1 MIPLEDG
8 QSSVDDGNL
17 IENDFQSATHP
28 GILISY
34 AVIESSK
41 AFYVVHPFHKYTVS
55 DLVTFS
61 PSKLRDDTQ
70 NTKLFVLFEL
80 LKAVRHLHSHGISIY
95 NMSLKD
101 ILIDDQ
107 LWVQIIPP
115 PIDVLC
121 RSTDTSDGGDR
132 VLASSDSLSKTS
144 LPLRPLPESSDLPS
158 VVQQWVYREISN
170 FDYLMMLNKLAGR
183 NTNDP
188 NHYPILPWV
197 TDFASPSRTRRDLT
211 KTKYRLNKGDEQLDL
226 TFDVSNP
233 ESIMR
238 SAGQTPFH
246 VSDFLSDITYYV
258 YNARR
263 TPKDVLCKFVRPRWV
278 PNHYPVSLQRLYE
291 WTPDE
296 CIPEFFTD
304 PQIFVSIHDDL
315 PDLELPTWANSA
327 EEFVRIHREILESD
341 YVSENLHHWIDLT
354 FGYKVISSETCLL
367 LKITLLDVETLAFF
381 KCTCQ
386 LMNCGYSFM
395 HQLVTLF
402 IHPSNCSSIP
412 PSIHLCNC
420 SSSLPT
426 TTIRELLFACIL
438 LSSTCL
444 FSSYCFI

>member
-1 MIPLEDG
+1 M
-8 QSSVDDGNL
+8 
-17 IENDFQSATHP
+17 
-28 GILISY
+28 Y
-34 AVIESSK
+34 A
-41 AFYVVHPFHKYTVS
+41 VS

-61 PSKLRDDTQ
+61 PSKLRDDTH

-80 LKAVRHLHSHGISIY
+80 LKAVRHLHSCGISIY
-95 NMSLKD
+95 NISLKD

-107 LWVQIIPP
+107 LWLQIIPP

-121 RSTDTSDGGDR
+121 RSTDLSDSHR
-132 VLASSDSLSKTS
+132 VLASSDSLLKTS
-144 LPLRPLPESSDLPS
+144 VTLPLSEASDLAS
-158 VVQQWVYREISN
+158 IVQQWVYREISN
-170 FDYLMMLNKLAGR
+170 FDYLMMLNQLAGR
-183 NTNDP
+183 TTNDP

-197 TDFASPSRTRRDLT
+197 TDFASPSSSRRDLT

-238 SAGQTPFH
+238 GAGQTPFH

-327 EEFVRIHREILESD
+327 EEFIRIHREILESD

-354 FGYKVISSETCLL
+354 FGYKVSISTVC
-367 LKITLLDVETLAFF
+367 F
-381 KCTCQ
+381 KWHC
-386 LMNCGYSFM
+386 
-395 HQLVTLF
+395 
-402 IHPSNCSSIP
+402 
-412 PSIHLCNC
+412 
-420 SSSLPT
+420 
-426 TTIRELLFACIL
+426 
-438 LSSTCL
+438 
-444 FSSYCFI
+444 